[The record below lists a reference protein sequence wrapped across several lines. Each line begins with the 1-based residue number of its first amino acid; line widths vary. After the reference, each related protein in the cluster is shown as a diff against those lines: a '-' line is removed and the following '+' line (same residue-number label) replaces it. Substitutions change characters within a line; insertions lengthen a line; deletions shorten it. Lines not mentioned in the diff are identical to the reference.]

1 MAKESKALDVK
12 QWTVHDLWAKYEDV
26 AMHFNDLLIRLRTQ
40 ALAAVAALSALV
52 GIFTKTDPG
61 YLHVSWEIAT
71 AVFCGLTAFWAAIW
85 AIDRFYYTRLLIGA
99 VLALRE
105 IEAESKKE
113 KPNLAINLSTKI
125 EEYVAHP
132 KDPRPCWDHFQSK
145 LGVRI
150 FYVIVFITLLIGAW
164 LCYRHE

>member
-12 QWTVHDLWAKYEDV
+12 HWTVHDLWAKYEDV

-52 GIFTKTDPG
+52 SIFTKTDPG

-71 AVFCGLTAFWAAIW
+71 TVFCGLAVFWVAIW

-99 VLALRE
+99 VIALRE
-105 IEAESKKE
+105 IENESQKE
-113 KPNLAINLSTKI
+113 NPNLAIGLSTKI

-132 KDPRPCWDHFQSK
+132 IDTRTCWDRFQSK
-145 LGVRI
+145 LGIRI
-150 FYVIVFITLLIGAW
+150 FYALVFITLLIGAW